1 MERMREITRHGAL
14 ILFAAGIAL
23 LLVSVVGAGMATI
36 STDHSLA
43 ADENISVMG
52 YAGAGLLVP
61 LALVALLP
69 RG

>member
-14 ILFAAGIAL
+14 IVFAAGIAL

-36 STDHSLA
+36 STGHSLA
-43 ADENISVMG
+43 ADAEISVMG
-52 YAGAGLLVP
+52 YAGAALLVP
-61 LALVALLP
+61 PALVALLP